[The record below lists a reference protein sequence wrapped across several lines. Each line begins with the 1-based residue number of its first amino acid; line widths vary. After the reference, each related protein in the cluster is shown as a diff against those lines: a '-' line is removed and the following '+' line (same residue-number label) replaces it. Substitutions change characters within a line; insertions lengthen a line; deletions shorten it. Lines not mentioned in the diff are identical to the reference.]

1 MPRRRSCL
9 EVLGVAWL
17 AGSVPFAQIAAKLT
31 RAVDLREVG
40 TGTVSG
46 TSLYRVAGFGPLAVA
61 GVLEVAKGAAGPVL
75 AGRDRPY
82 LAALSGGAAV
92 VGHNWSPFLAG
103 AGGRGLSPAIGA
115 VGVQDPAGA
124 AVILGGLA
132 AGRLVR
138 QTGLGALLATVA
150 LVPILTRRRGRP
162 GTVAAL
168 AVLVPILAKRV
179 LGNAAPERW
188 SVPVVAHRLLFDRD
202 PGSAAP

>member
-1 MPRRRSCL
+1 MPRRRSSL
-9 EVLGVAWL
+9 EVVGVAWL

-31 RAVDLREVG
+31 RSVDLREVG
-40 TGTVSG
+40 SGTVSG

-61 GVLEVAKGAAGPVL
+61 GVLEVAKGAAGPAL

-82 LAALSGGAAV
+82 LAALAGGAAV

-115 VGVQDPAGA
+115 VGVQDPTGA
-124 AVILGGLA
+124 VVILAGLA

-138 QTGLGALLATVA
+138 QTGFVTLLATLG
-150 LVPILTRRRGRP
+150 LVPVLTRRRRRQ

-168 AVLVPILAKRV
+168 AVLVPIVAKRV
-179 LGNAAPERW
+179 LGNAAPVRW
-188 SVPVVAHRLLFDRD
+188 SVAVVTHRLLFDRD
-202 PGSAAP
+202 PGSAGT